1 MQRETHTSVFI
12 AAFIIATIWKQSR
25 CPSTVEWIKKMWYI
39 THTHTHTHI
48 LHAMKYYSAIKRTKF
63 LPFSVTWMDLEDIMP
78 EVK

>member
-48 LHAMKYYSAIKRTKF
+48 TCNEILLSHKKNKF